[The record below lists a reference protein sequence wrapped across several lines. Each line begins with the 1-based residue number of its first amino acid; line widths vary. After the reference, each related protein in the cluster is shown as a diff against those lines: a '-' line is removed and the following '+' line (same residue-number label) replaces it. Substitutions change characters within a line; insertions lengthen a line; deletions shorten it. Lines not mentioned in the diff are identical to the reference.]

1 MFPPSLFEYVTKE
14 LEKSVVIVL
23 NKIDLVP
30 SAVVLAWKKYFEEKY
45 KNINVVLFT
54 SCPSY
59 NLRGKQENKQ
69 GLKIRRRKGRPKM
82 AAEGAQQVFLACKE
96 IVKDAVDL
104 TSWEQKIADEINSVV
119 SETDDDEEQEV
130 EAAGT
135 HEEEKQFDFE
145 KHVMYKNNV
154 VTIGCF
160 GYPNVGKS
168 SLLNA
173 LIGHKVAS
181 VSKTP
186 GHTKHFQTIFLT
198 NTVRL
203 CDCPGLVFPSST
215 PRRLQVLIGSFPIA
229 QLREPYA
236 SIRYLAE
243 RLDFPMI
250 LGLKHPEG
258 EREKWSPF
266 DICDAFAIKRGFI
279 TAKAARPDTYR
290 AANSILRMALDG
302 KLTLSMRPINFKK
315 REEYWNTSPEIEE
328 VKKIQAL
335 GKVDDKINDY
345 DYFSDSGEGGANY
358 QMKKIQRT
366 KNDIKINEIES
377 SSDDEEVPARANVS
391 NPFDLLNDN
400 E

>member
-14 LEKSVVIVL
+14 LEKSMVIVL

-45 KNINVVLFT
+45 TNINVVLFT

-69 GLKIRRRKGRPKM
+69 GLKIRRRRGKPKM

-104 TSWEQKIADEINSVV
+104 SSWEQKIADEINTVAT
-119 SETDDDEEQEV
+119 ENDDDDDLEV
-130 EAAGT
+130 EAAGS

-145 KHVMYKNNV
+145 KHEMYKNGV
-154 VTIGCF
+154 VTIGCCGF
-160 GYPNVGKS
+160 PNVGKS

-181 VSKTP
+181 VSRTP

-203 CDCPGLVFPSST
+203 CDCPGLVFPSCT

-243 RLDFPMI
+243 RLDFPKI

-258 EREKWSPF
+258 DREQWSAF

-279 TAKAARPDTYR
+279 TAKAARPDSYR

-302 KLTLSMRPINFKK
+302 KLTLSLRPLNFKE
-315 REEYWNTSPEIEE
+315 REEFWNTLPEIEE

-335 GKVDDKINDY
+335 GKVDNKIDDY
-345 DYFSDSGEGGANY
+345 DYFSDSGDGVSY
-358 QMKKIQRT
+358 QMKKVQRT
-366 KNDIKINEIES
+366 KNDIKSNGEES
-377 SSDDEEVPARANVS
+377 SSGDEEVPSRANIS
-391 NPFDLLNDN
+391 NPFDLLNDD